1 MKISVAMA
9 TFNGERFLVEQLES
23 LAAQSRVP
31 DELVVSDDCSSDR
44 TRDVVAEFARSA
56 PFPVSIFRNDKP
68 LGYADNFLR
77 AAQLCKGDWIAFCDQ
92 DDVWMPGKLA
102 TIEKYFEIPGRD
114 VMLIAHSAAVVD
126 ADLRGM
132 TSRRPDI
139 SRFRVCR
146 GTELPASWYV
156 EGLAISF
163 RGDLVRELSPS
174 GRGPDG
180 GKPML
185 PLAHDVWVCRLAR
198 ILGDI
203 VLLPDSL
210 CLYRRHLATA
220 TTAYRGQSARSGRLH
235 RIVGTL
241 SAALESGAR
250 EYKNYSVSLE
260 YQAKAFGRLARL
272 ELNPVRCERLLD
284 AESEFEKF
292 SRWMGIRARLY
303 TESGI
308 LGRVR
313 LLRDLASG
321 RSYGRFMSSRAF
333 AKDFVTA
340 IVGGECVSRRRST

>member
-9 TFNGERFLVEQLES
+9 TYNGERFLVEQLES
-23 LAAQSRVP
+23 LAAQSRLP

-44 TRDVVAEFARSA
+44 TLAVVEAFARSA
-56 PFPVSIFRNDKP
+56 PFPVFVFRNDKT

-77 AAQLCKGDWIAFCDQ
+77 AAQLCKGDWISFCDQ

-102 TIEKYFEIPGRD
+102 TIERYINIPGRD

-126 ADLRGM
+126 ENLRGM
-132 TSRRPDI
+132 ASRRPDI
-139 SRFRVCR
+139 ARFRVCR

-163 RGDLVRELSPS
+163 RGELVRDLSTS
-174 GRGPDG
+174 DRGPDG

-210 CLYRRHLATA
+210 CLYRRHSETA
-220 TTAYRGQSARSGRLH
+220 TSAYRGVLGRHGRLH
-235 RIVGTL
+235 RIIVTL

-250 EYKNYSVSLE
+250 EYESYSVSLGF
-260 YQAKAFGRLARL
+260 QANAFGRLARL
-272 ELNPVRCERLLD
+272 GSDRVRCERLLN
-284 AESEFEKF
+284 AELEFAQF
-292 SRWMGIRARLY
+292 SAWMSKRARLY
-303 TESGI
+303 RESGVV
-308 LGRVR
+308 GRVK
-313 LLRDLASG
+313 LFRDLASD
-321 RSYGRFMSSRAF
+321 RKYTRFLSSRAF
-333 AKDFVTA
+333 AKDVVIA
-340 IVGGECVSRRRST
+340 IVGGKCLSGRGAT